1 MKKQPEKLFKL
12 KYEPIYRDPA
22 HKQIIEQFEHLALFK
37 GLTQKEALME
47 AVKLWVSHNNTDS
60 ETVAVESISVESLES
75 IDNALLAI
83 QAKVNLIEA
92 QQTALAYELK
102 QASTNNQDSLKRCK
116 QKLTQLFNLKVFYH
130 GN

>member
-12 KYEPIYRDPA
+12 KYEPIYSDPV
-22 HKQIIEQFEHLALFK
+22 HKQLIEQFEHLALLK

-47 AVKLWVSHNNTDS
+47 AVKLWVSNNTDS
-60 ETVAVESISVESLES
+60 QTVAVEAISVENLES

-92 QQTALAYELK
+92 QQAALASELK
-102 QASTNNQDSLKRCK
+102 QASTTNQDYLQRCK
-116 QKLTQLFNLKVFYH
+116 QKLLELFNLKVFYH